1 MRETLEYLL
10 VPDGKNLRV
19 QSIRRKETMEKLY
32 WLAGIIDGEGS
43 FTLNRRCGVN
53 SGQDS
58 FITRLQIGNTD
69 MGMIKEVSEIF
80 VSLGIKFYYGL
91 HNPNKRFPNAKR
103 YLTINVEGYR
113 SMKKVI
119 DAIEGK
125 LFTHQKIR
133 QLNLFKEYIIFREKI
148 ASGEETKNPEIDNDF
163 ALKVK
168 TLVDYQVS
176 PSTTKRE
183 ASTVLQW

>member
-10 VPDGKNLRV
+10 VPNGKNLRV

-69 MGMIKEVSEIF
+69 MGMIKEISEIF

-91 HNPNKRFPNAKR
+91 HNPNKNFPHAKR

-119 DAIEGK
+119 EAVEGK
-125 LFTHQKIR
+125 LFTHQKRDQLKLIR
-133 QLNLFKEYIIFREKI
+133 EYISFRERV
-148 ASGEETKNPEIDNDF
+148 ASGIEKKDPQNDIEF
-163 ALKVK
+163 SLKIKDLVK
-168 TLVDYQVS
+168 QQVS

>member
-1 MRETLEYLL
+1 MNNI
-10 VPDGKNLRV
+10 D
-19 QSIRRKETMEKLY
+19 
-32 WLAGIIDGEGS
+32 WLAGVIDGEGS

-69 MGMIKEVSEIF
+69 MGLIKKVSEIF
-80 VSLGIKFYYGL
+80 VELGIKFYYGL
-91 HNPNKRFPNAKR
+91 HNPNKKYLNAKR

-113 SMKKVI
+113 SIKKLI
-119 DAIEGK
+119 DAIDGK
-125 LFTHQKIR
+125 LFTHQKSQQIELMKQYIQFR
-133 QLNLFKEYIIFREKI
+133 TDIADKLIPKDAEKDKE
-148 ASGEETKNPEIDNDF
+148 F
-163 ALKVK
+163 ALKIK
-168 TLVDYQVS
+168 ALKDYQVS

>member
-1 MRETLEYLL
+1 MEIE
-10 VPDGKNLRV
+10 NLN
-19 QSIRRKETMEKLY
+19 
-32 WLAGIIDGEGS
+32 WLAGIVDGEGS

-69 MGMIKEVSEIF
+69 MGMIKKVSEIF

-103 YLTINVEGYR
+103 YLTINIEGYR
-113 SMKKVI
+113 SISKLI
-119 DAIEGK
+119 DAIDGK
-125 LFTHQKIR
+125 IFTHQKS
-133 QLNLFKEYIIFREKI
+133 QQMNLFKEYITFRNKVS
-148 ASGEETKNPEIDNDF
+148 SGEEPKNPEKDKEF

-168 TLVDYQVS
+168 ALVDYQVS

>member
-1 MRETLEYLL
+1 
-10 VPDGKNLRV
+10 
-19 QSIRRKETMEKLY
+19 
-32 WLAGIIDGEGS
+32 
-43 FTLNRRCGVN
+43 
-53 SGQDS
+53 
-58 FITRLQIGNTD
+58 
-69 MGMIKEVSEIF
+69 
-80 VSLGIKFYYGL
+80 
-91 HNPNKRFPNAKR
+91 
-103 YLTINVEGYR
+103 
-113 SMKKVI
+113 VI

-133 QLNLFKEYIIFREKI
+133 QLSLFKEYIIFREKI
-148 ASGEETKNPEIDNDF
+148 ASGEETKNSEIDNDF

>member
-1 MRETLEYLL
+1 MDT
-10 VPDGKNLRV
+10 
-19 QSIRRKETMEKLY
+19 EKIN

-69 MGMIKEVSEIF
+69 MGMIKKISEIF
-80 VSLGIKFYYGL
+80 VPLGIKFYYGL
-91 HNPNKRFPNAKR
+91 HNPHKKFPNAKR

-113 SMKKVI
+113 SMTKII
-119 DAIEGK
+119 DAVDGK
-125 LFTHQKIR
+125 LFTHQKSQ
-133 QLNLFKEYIIFREKI
+133 QLALIKEYIIFRNNIAAGIESRDPEKDK
-148 ASGEETKNPEIDNDF
+148 AF

-168 TLVDYQVS
+168 SLVGYQVS
-176 PSTTKRE
+176 PSTTLRE
-183 ASTVLQW
+183 ASTVLRW